1 MICSLLGFA
10 WLAAGQA
17 AADPAPLHP
26 LVAPPQADLRDPP
39 PLMPI
44 MKSTLPEVKPAGAK
58 TLYYQKDATKPP
70 AVTGMAVVYQ
80 DPAIGQATPS
90 VPTLPTGALTT
101 EPPSIADIGTYSDA
115 ELKRVITA
123 EVDNQ
128 YKNQR
133 DNIYKMFP
141 VTYYND
147 PRTKVPYAPRVF
159 APSALRVEPMYV
171 CYGRLFFEDK
181 NTERYGW
188 QLGPLQPLFSAAKF
202 YSDLLAFPYNY
213 GTRPCQR
220 YEADAGYCLPGDP
233 VPYLLYPVE
242 LSLTGGL
249 LEAGTA
255 VGLAAILP

>member
-1 MICSLLGFA
+1 
-10 WLAAGQA
+10 
-17 AADPAPLHP
+17 
-26 LVAPPQADLRDPP
+26 
-39 PLMPI
+39 MP
-44 MKSTLPEVKPAGAK
+44 MVKSALPDVKPAAPAK
-58 TLYYQKDATKPP
+58 TFYYQKDATRQPVG
-70 AVTGMAVVYQ
+70 AGMPVNYQ
-80 DPAIGQATPS
+80 DPSTLQPATPT
-90 VPTLPTGALTT
+90 VPTLPTGALKV
-101 EPPSIADIGTYSDA
+101 EPPHIADIAMLSDT

-123 EVDNQ
+123 EADKQ
-128 YKNQR
+128 YGPR

-141 VTYYND
+141 TTYYDD
-147 PRTKVPYAPRVF
+147 PRTKPAYAPRVF

-181 NTERYGW
+181 NSERYGW
-188 QLGPLQPLFSAAKF
+188 ELGPLQPLFSAAKF
-202 YSDLLAFPYNY
+202 YGDLLAFPYNY